1 MAKRQGNRYHRDL
14 EPDDI
19 NNRGEATGTGGDA
32 NGMEHAILW
41 KNGVVTIL
49 ETLPDTA
56 ESHGNSIN
64 DKGQVTGQSCSAN
77 GETARFSFGRTV

>member
-1 MAKRQGNRYHRDL
+1 M
-14 EPDDI
+14 DI

-32 NGMEHAILW
+32 NGPQEAILW
-41 KNGVVTIL
+41 KNGVVKIL

-64 DKGQVTGQSCSAN
+64 DKGEVNGAVVLGQWLARLQGFRLAERYSA
-77 GETARFSFGRTV
+77 GC